1 MKYAWDKIEA
11 GPTLTDLLLS
21 PTFRWPMKV
30 KEVCIFQQGASF
42 PRCPRCGITMEYE
55 YQRFC
60 KTCGQR
66 LDWSE
71 YDDAKLLLY
80 ARLTAAENTTMIT
93 AGVSQLVP
101 NTVSIIF
108 SNTLSATQL
117 IPFVFNYNIPNI
129 IPPNTLQHYDII
141 AVVVLLAVES
151 YSPHIAFSIFHDI
164 QREL

>member
-1 MKYAWDKIEA
+1 MY
-11 GPTLTDLLLS
+11 
-21 PTFRWPMKV
+21 
-30 KEVCIFQQGASF
+30 
-42 PRCPRCGITMEYE
+42 CG
-55 YQRFC
+55 
-60 KTCGQR
+60 
-66 LDWSE
+66 
-71 YDDAKLLLY
+71 KLLLY
-80 ARLTAAENTTMIT
+80 ARLTAAENATMIT

-108 SNTLSATQL
+108 TQL

-164 QREL
+164 QWEL